1 MKVKSNFFSLNAKL
15 ALMLVAICGMFASC
29 YEKEEI
35 DVPTPSTTPAQ
46 YYVKGIVT
54 DAETGAAMTTFKVNG
69 QAFTPANGEYSLKLE
84 NVGVQ
89 TITIEADNY
98 ITLSKS
104 IDVKALP
111 NGEVG
116 TYIVDAALELKTQE
130 IPVPEYMINQYD
142 IKGILYDMDGNKV
155 KFAADDKV
163 TIEGLTGQ
171 TIDYKEGESTFTVKN
186 VKPGNYIAF
195 VKVAGYTNTYA
206 QIIITEAPL
215 KEGTPSDINLIETTA
230 NVVLQKVVEKPA
242 AKYYIEGNVWGANS
256 VIAENFTITIKLN
269 NGQEFTPSVNKGY
282 YKVEIPSE
290 FIGPTVVARV
300 SVSKATYYPYT
311 CGFMIVPV
319 EKGQTSVSTINV
331 TLIPI
336 NKDTTEDGS
345 IGGDTSLDP
354 VNNGHQGELSTEE
367 AKKQPAAPV
376 INDKGE
382 EVDITV
388 NNVLDAMQD
397 ATGETVKVENV
408 TTITTKTELNTTLV
422 SDIVLEDGTVSK
434 VEDFIA
440 LPSEA
445 VIIYTQA
452 TETGSGSAAP
462 VAQNINV
469 SRDLATEKAEAAVR
483 TYEGTPKGVV
493 FATPLN
499 ITFGSETATT
509 EKADYLLP
517 VLYYNEISKTWVED
531 KVKDVVNYA
540 MPQDNGQFK
549 AEIRHFSKF
558 KFGFTSKIDKSKEE
572 IALAGEFKPYPCFT
586 GNYDQNI
593 TVKGQYKGGSRYVG
607 NTPQLE
613 VNAKLT
619 GMSDK
624 TQKHVVELLQKMIKA
639 DNMNI
644 LPQPNY
650 KDVAFSQDM
659 HISPNQQI
667 EGFTITRSEKEIT
680 YSITVIKA
688 DRTPVTLTVTVASVV
703 SYKIE
708 PKQTQ
713 SHGHGHGDDLNAGG
727 GIVTLD

>member
-1 MKVKSNFFSLNAKL
+1 MKVKSKFFSLNAKL

-35 DVPTPSTTPAQ
+35 DVPTPSTTPAK

-54 DAETGAAMTTFKVNG
+54 DATTGAAMTAFTVNG
-69 QAFTPANGEYSLKLE
+69 QSFTPANGEYSLQLE
-84 NVGVQ
+84 ATGVQ
-89 TITIEADNY
+89 TITIKADNY

-111 NGEVG
+111 NGETG
-116 TYIVDAALELKTQE
+116 TYVVDAALEPVAID
-130 IPVPEYMINQYD
+130 IPVPEYMINQYN
-142 IKGILYDMDGNKV
+142 INGTLYDIDGNKV
-155 KFAADDKV
+155 KFATGDKV
-163 TIEGLTGQ
+163 TIEDQ
-171 TIDYKEGESTFTVKN
+171 TVKYNVGESTFTVED
-186 VKPGNYIAF
+186 VTPGNYIAF
-195 VKVAGYTNTYA
+195 VNVAGYTKTYA
-206 QIIITEAPL
+206 QIVITEAPE
-215 KEGTPSDINLIETTA
+215 KEGKGTNTITTRA
-230 NVVLQKVVEKPA
+230 NVVLQKIAEEPEPEPA
-242 AKYYIEGNVWGANS
+242 AKYYIEGNIWGANN
-256 VIAENFTITIKLN
+256 VIVDGATVEISLT
-269 NGQEFTPSVNKGY
+269 NGQSFTPSINNGY
-282 YKVEIPSE
+282 YKQEIPAE
-290 FIGPTVVARV
+290 YVGPTVVATV
-300 SVSKATYYPYT
+300 KVNKSTYYPFA
-311 CGFMIVPV
+311 CSFLMVPV
-319 EKGQTSVSTINV
+319 SAGQTSVSTINI

-345 IGGDTSLDP
+345 IGGNTNLNP
-354 VNNGHQGELSTEE
+354 VENGKTEVKDKDVIAQEE
-367 AKKQPAAPV
+367 ATPV
-376 INDKGE
+376 VKEDGT
-382 EVDITV
+382 EVKVTV
-388 NNVLDAMQD
+388 NDVLDAMEE
-397 ATGETVKVENV
+397 ATGETVTADKITTV
-408 TTITTKTELNTTLV
+408 TTTTELNKDLV
-422 SDIVLEDGTVSK
+422 SDIVNADGTVQQIKDIVS
-434 VEDFIA
+434 
-440 LPSEA
+440 LPSSA
-445 VIIYTQA
+445 VVIYTQN
-452 TETGSGSAAP
+452 EGEGST

-499 ITFGSETATT
+499 ITFGSEIATT

-517 VLYYNEISKTWVED
+517 VLYYNETSKTWVED
-531 KVKDVVNYA
+531 KVQGVVNYA

-572 IALAGEFKPYPCFT
+572 APLAEEFKPYPCFT
-586 GNYDQNI
+586 GNYDQII

-613 VNAKLT
+613 ADAKLT
-619 GMSDK
+619 GVKESTK
-624 TQKHVVELLQKMIKA
+624 KHVVELLQKMIKA

-659 HISPNQQI
+659 SISPNQQI

-703 SYKIE
+703 SYKIA
-708 PKQTQ
+708 PKQTP
-713 SHGHGHGDDLNAGG
+713 SHGHGHGDDLNTGG
-727 GIVTLD
+727 GIVDLD

>member
-1 MKVKSNFFSLNAKL
+1 MKVKSKFFSLNAKL

-35 DVPTPSTTPAQ
+35 DVPTPSTTPAK

-54 DAETGAAMTTFKVNG
+54 DATTGAAMTAFTVNG
-69 QAFTPANGEYSLKLE
+69 QSFTPANGEYSLQLE
-84 NVGVQ
+84 ATGVQ
-89 TITIEADNY
+89 TITIKADNY

-111 NGEVG
+111 NGETG
-116 TYIVDAALELKTQE
+116 TYVVDAALEPVAID
-130 IPVPEYMINQYD
+130 IPDPEYMTNQYN

-155 KFAADDKV
+155 KFAKDDKV
-163 TIEGLTGQ
+163 TIEGLGSQ
-171 TIDYKEGESTFTVKN
+171 VIEYNVGESTFTVKN
-186 VKPGNYIAF
+186 VKAGNYIAF

-256 VIAENFTITIKLN
+256 VIADNFTITIKLD
-269 NGQEFTPSVNKGY
+269 NGKEFTPSVNNGY
-282 YKVEIPSE
+282 YKQEIPAE
-290 FIGPTVVARV
+290 DVAPTVVARV
-300 SVSKATYYPYT
+300 SVSKANYYPYT
-311 CGFMIVPV
+311 CGFLMVPV
-319 EKGQTSVSTINV
+319 SAGQTSVSTVNI

-345 IGGDTSLDP
+345 IGGNTSLDAVGKGDQATP
-354 VNNGHQGELSTEE
+354 PTTEVKE
-367 AKKQPAAPV
+367 EPAAPI

-382 EVDITV
+382 EVGITV
-388 NNVLDAMQD
+388 DNLLDAMEE
-397 ATGETVKVENV
+397 ATGETVKVEKV
-408 TTITTKTELNTTLV
+408 TTVTTTTELSTTLV
-422 SDIVLEDGTVSK
+422 SDIVLEDGTVDK
-434 VEDFIA
+434 ITDVVT
-440 LPSEA
+440 LPSNA
-445 VIIYTQA
+445 LIIYTQA
-452 TETGSGSAAP
+452 TETGSGSTTP

-499 ITFGSETATT
+499 ITFGSEIATT

-517 VLYYNEISKTWVED
+517 VLYYNETSKTWVED
-531 KVKDVVNYA
+531 KVQGVVNYA

-572 IALAGEFKPYPCFT
+572 APLAEEFKPYPCFT
-586 GNYDQNI
+586 GNYDQII

-613 VNAKLT
+613 ADAKLT
-619 GMSDK
+619 GVKESTK
-624 TQKHVVELLQKMIKA
+624 KHVVELLQKMIKA

-659 HISPNQQI
+659 SISPNQQI

-703 SYKIE
+703 SYKIA
-708 PKQTQ
+708 PKQTP

-727 GIVTLD
+727 GIVDLD

>member
-1 MKVKSNFFSLNAKL
+1 MKVKSNFFSFNAKL

-35 DVPTPSTTPAQ
+35 DVPTPSTTPAK

-54 DAETGAAMTTFKVNG
+54 DATTGAAMTAFTVNG
-69 QAFTPANGEYSLKLE
+69 QSFTSANGEYSLQLE
-84 NVGVQ
+84 ATGVQ
-89 TITIEADNY
+89 TITIKADNY

-111 NGEVG
+111 NGETG
-116 TYIVDAALELKTQE
+116 TYVVDAALEPVAID
-130 IPVPEYMINQYD
+130 IPDPEYMTNQYN
-142 IKGILYDMDGNKV
+142 INGTLYDIDGNKV
-155 KFAADDKV
+155 KFAAGDKV
-163 TIEGLTGQ
+163 TIEGQ
-171 TIDYKEGESTFTVKN
+171 TVKYNVGESTFTVEN
-186 VKPGNYIAF
+186 VTPGNYIAF
-195 VKVAGYTNTYA
+195 VNVAGYTKTYA
-206 QIIITEAPL
+206 QIVITEAPL
-215 KEGTPSDINLIETTA
+215 KEGTGVNTIVTRA
-230 NVVLQKVVEKPA
+230 NVVLQKIAEEPEPEPA
-242 AKYYIEGNVWGANS
+242 AKYYIEGNIWGANN
-256 VIAENFTITIKLN
+256 VIVDGATVEINLT
-269 NGQEFTPSVNKGY
+269 NGQSFTPSINNGY
-282 YKVEIPSE
+282 YKQEIPAE
-290 FIGPTVVARV
+290 YVGPTVLATVK
-300 SVSKATYYPYT
+300 VSKSTYYPFA
-311 CGFMIVPV
+311 CSFLMVPV
-319 EKGQTSVSTINV
+319 SAGQTSVSTVNI

-345 IGGDTSLDP
+345 IGGNTNLNP
-354 VNNGHQGELSTEE
+354 VENGKTEVKDKNVIAQE
-367 AKKQPAAPV
+367 EAAPV
-376 INDKGE
+376 VKEDGT
-382 EVDITV
+382 EVKVTV
-388 NNVLDAMQD
+388 NDVLDAMEE
-397 ATGETVKVENV
+397 ATGETVTADKITTV
-408 TTITTKTELNTTLV
+408 TTTTELNKDLV
-422 SDIVLEDGTVSK
+422 SDIVNADGTVQQIKDIVS
-434 VEDFIA
+434 
-440 LPSEA
+440 LPTSA
-445 VIIYTQA
+445 VVIYTQN
-452 TETGSGSAAP
+452 EGEGST

-499 ITFGSETATT
+499 ITFGSEIATT

-531 KVKDVVNYA
+531 KVQGVVNYA

-572 IALAGEFKPYPCFT
+572 APLAEEFKPYPCFT
-586 GNYDQNI
+586 GNYDQII
-593 TVKGQYKGGSRYVG
+593 TVKGQYKGGSRYIG

-613 VNAKLT
+613 ADAKLT
-619 GMSDK
+619 GVK
-624 TQKHVVELLQKMIKA
+624 ETTKKHIVELLQKMIKA

-659 HISPNQQI
+659 SISPNQQI

-703 SYKIE
+703 SYKIA
-708 PKQTQ
+708 PKQTP
-713 SHGHGHGDDLNAGG
+713 SHGHGHGDNLNAGG
-727 GIVTLD
+727 GIVDLD

>member
-1 MKVKSNFFSLNAKL
+1 MKVKSKFFSLNAKL

-35 DVPTPSTTPAQ
+35 DVPTPSTTPAK

-54 DAETGAAMTTFKVNG
+54 DATTGAAMTAFTVNG
-69 QAFTPANGEYSLKLE
+69 QSFTPANGEYSLQLE
-84 NVGVQ
+84 ATGVQ
-89 TITIEADNY
+89 TITIKANNY

-111 NGEVG
+111 NEETG
-116 TYIVDAALELKTQE
+116 TYVVDAALEPVAID
-130 IPVPEYMINQYD
+130 IPDPEYMTNQYN

-155 KFAADDKV
+155 KFAKDDKV
-163 TIEGLTGQ
+163 TIEGQ
-171 TIDYKEGESTFTVKN
+171 TVKYNVGESTFSVEN
-186 VKPGNYIAF
+186 VTPGNYIAF
-195 VKVAGYTNTYA
+195 VDVARYTKTYA
-206 QIIITEAPL
+206 QIVITEAPL
-215 KEGTPSDINLIETTA
+215 KEGTGVNTIVTRA
-230 NVVLQKVVEKPA
+230 NVVLQKIAEEPEPEPA
-242 AKYYIEGNVWGANS
+242 AKYYIEGNIWGANN
-256 VIAENFTITIKLN
+256 VIVDGATVEISLT
-269 NGQEFTPSVNKGY
+269 NGQSFTPSINNGY
-282 YKVEIPSE
+282 YKQEIPAE
-290 FIGPTVVARV
+290 YVGPTVLATVK
-300 SVSKATYYPYT
+300 VSKSTYYPFA
-311 CGFMIVPV
+311 CSFLMVPV
-319 EKGQTSVSTINV
+319 SAGQTSVSTVNI

-345 IGGDTSLDP
+345 IGGNTNLNP
-354 VNNGHQGELSTEE
+354 VENGKTEVKDKDVIAQEE
-367 AKKQPAAPV
+367 ATPV
-376 INDKGE
+376 VKEDGT
-382 EVDITV
+382 EVKVTV
-388 NNVLDAMQD
+388 NDVLDAMEE
-397 ATGETVKVENV
+397 ATGETVTADKITTV
-408 TTITTKTELNTTLV
+408 TTTTELNKDLV
-422 SDIVLEDGTVSK
+422 SDIVNADGTVQQVKDIVS
-434 VEDFIA
+434 
-440 LPSEA
+440 LPTSA
-445 VIIYTQA
+445 VVIYTQN
-452 TETGSGSAAP
+452 EGEGST

-499 ITFGSETATT
+499 ITFGSEIATT

-517 VLYYNEISKTWVED
+517 VLYYNETSKTWVED
-531 KVKDVVNYA
+531 KVQGVVNYA

-572 IALAGEFKPYPCFT
+572 APLAEEFKPYPCFT
-586 GNYDQNI
+586 GNYDQII

-613 VNAKLT
+613 ADAKLT
-619 GMSDK
+619 GVKESTK
-624 TQKHVVELLQKMIKA
+624 KHVVELLQKMIKA

-659 HISPNQQI
+659 SISPNQQI

-703 SYKIE
+703 SYKIA
-708 PKQTQ
+708 PKQTP

-727 GIVTLD
+727 GIVDLD

>member
-1 MKVKSNFFSLNAKL
+1 MKVKSKFFSLNAKL

-35 DVPTPSTTPAQ
+35 DVPTPSTTPAK

-54 DAETGAAMTTFKVNG
+54 DATTGAAMTAFTVNG
-69 QAFTPANGEYSLKLE
+69 QSFTPANGEYSLQLE
-84 NVGVQ
+84 ATGVQ
-89 TITIEADNY
+89 TITIKADNY

-111 NGEVG
+111 NGETG
-116 TYIVDAALELKTQE
+116 TYVVDAALEPVAID
-130 IPVPEYMINQYD
+130 IPDPEYMTNQYN
-142 IKGILYDMDGNKV
+142 INGTLYDIDGNKV
-155 KFAADDKV
+155 KFATGDKV
-163 TIEGLTGQ
+163 TIEGQ
-171 TIDYKEGESTFTVKN
+171 TVKYNVGESTFTVEN
-186 VKPGNYIAF
+186 VTPGNYIAF
-195 VKVAGYTNTYA
+195 VNVAGYTKTYA
-206 QIIITEAPL
+206 QIVITEAPL
-215 KEGTPSDINLIETTA
+215 KEGTGVNTIVTRA
-230 NVVLQKVVEKPA
+230 NVVLQKIAEEPEPEPA
-242 AKYYIEGNVWGANS
+242 AKYYIEGNIWGANN
-256 VIAENFTITIKLN
+256 VIVDGATVEISLT
-269 NGQEFTPSVNKGY
+269 NGQSFTPSINNGY
-282 YKVEIPSE
+282 YKQEIPAE
-290 FIGPTVVARV
+290 YVGPTVVATV
-300 SVSKATYYPYT
+300 KVNKSTYYPFA
-311 CGFMIVPV
+311 CSFLMVPV
-319 EKGQTSVSTINV
+319 SAGQTSVSTINI

-345 IGGDTSLDP
+345 IGGNTNLNP
-354 VNNGHQGELSTEE
+354 VENGKTEVKDKDVIAQEE
-367 AKKQPAAPV
+367 ATPV
-376 INDKGE
+376 VKEDGT
-382 EVDITV
+382 EVKVTV
-388 NNVLDAMQD
+388 NDVLDAMEE
-397 ATGETVKVENV
+397 ATGETVTADKITTV
-408 TTITTKTELNTTLV
+408 TTTTELNKDLV
-422 SDIVLEDGTVSK
+422 SDIVNADGTVQQIKDIVS
-434 VEDFIA
+434 
-440 LPSEA
+440 LPSSA
-445 VIIYTQA
+445 VVIYTQN
-452 TETGSGSAAP
+452 EGEGST

-499 ITFGSETATT
+499 ITFGSEIATT

-517 VLYYNEISKTWVED
+517 VLYYNETSKTWVED
-531 KVKDVVNYA
+531 KVQGVVNYA

-572 IALAGEFKPYPCFT
+572 APLAEEFKPYPCFT
-586 GNYDQNI
+586 GNYDQII

-613 VNAKLT
+613 ADAKLT
-619 GMSDK
+619 GVKESTK
-624 TQKHVVELLQKMIKA
+624 KHVVELLQKMIKA

-659 HISPNQQI
+659 SISPNQQI

-703 SYKIE
+703 SYKIA
-708 PKQTQ
+708 PKQTP
-713 SHGHGHGDDLNAGG
+713 SHGHGYGDDLNAGG
-727 GIVTLD
+727 GIVDLD